1 MGLFEH
7 FPYTNFHELNLE
19 WLLKEMAKNS
29 QMVKE
34 FAEQLVGINNTL
46 EQLQGQID
54 LWNSKLPEVLAEA
67 KRYTDTQILALKQD
81 ISASG
86 GTIFWDVFRHT
97 YRPGQVLF
105 DDYYNFLRDHEYTCR
120 WWDDGN
126 GIAWKDYDALA
137 HTPLEWDL
145 NGEVYVRDATDNW
158 PWVGSEN
165 DNTSLEV

>member
-29 QMVKE
+29 QRIKE
-34 FAEQLVGINNTL
+34 LAEQLVGVNNTL
-46 EQLQGQID
+46 GQLQGQID
-54 LWNSKLPEVLAEA
+54 LWNSKLPEALAEA
-67 KRYTDTQILALKQD
+67 KRYTDTQILALRQE
-81 ISASG
+81 ISAAG
-86 GTIFWDVFRHT
+86 GTTYWDVFRNT

-105 DDYYNFLRDHEYTCR
+105 DDFYNFLRDHEYTCG
-120 WWDDGN
+120 WWDAGN
-126 GIAWKDYDALA
+126 GVTWEAYDALE

-158 PWVGSEN
+158 PWLKSEN